1 MKPLTAGFV
10 IMLAAFTVEAQD
22 RIISPEVHA
31 DGTAT
36 FRIEAPK
43 ATEILL
49 AGDWMGGESKPMVRD
64 DQGVWSA
71 TVGPLN
77 PGLAIYM
84 FDVDG
89 MKIVDPVNPLVK
101 LRAHTAASLVDIP
114 GNPPA
119 LWQVRDVLH
128 GEIAIVRAK
137 SEALGDTRAYRV
149 YTPPGYYEQASTKN
163 YPVLYLLH
171 GNNGT
176 EADWSEIGSASLI
189 MDNLIAEGLAE
200 PMIVVMP
207 WCHAVPYF
215 ADRTNNLD
223 LMERYLLEEVIPQV
237 EKRFRVQ
244 SDRQHRAIIGFS
256 MGGRQS
262 TVIGIRN
269 LDRFAYIGGMSTYP
283 NGLEEY
289 IVAMLDG
296 NPEKLNSQLELLW
309 FGCGRQDKFFD
320 KNEELSTTLSKLG
333 VNHTFY
339 PTEGLHIYDLW
350 RKHLVEVAPKLFR

>member
-1 MKPLTAGFV
+1 MKLSTVGFV
-10 IMLAAFTVEAQD
+10 LMLAAISAEAQD
-22 RIISPEVHA
+22 RIVSPEVHT

-43 ATEILL
+43 ATEVML
-49 AGDWMGGESKPMVRD
+49 AGDWMGDEPEPMVRN
-64 DQGVWSA
+64 DQGVWSV

-89 MKIVDPVNPLVK
+89 TKIVDPVNPLVK

-119 LWQVRDVLH
+119 LWQIRDVPH
-128 GEIAIVRAK
+128 GEVAIVRAK
-137 SEALGDTRAYRV
+137 SDVLGDTRSYRV
-149 YTPPGYYEQASTKN
+149 YTPPGYYELESTKT

-176 EADWSEIGSASLI
+176 EADWSEIGSANFI
-189 MDNLIAEGLAE
+189 MDNLLAEGRAE

-207 WCHAVPYF
+207 WGHAVPYF
-215 ADRTNNLD
+215 ADRTSNLD
-223 LMERYLLEEVIPQV
+223 LMERYLLDEVMPQV
-237 EKRFRVQ
+237 EQRFRVN
-244 SDRQHRAIIGFS
+244 SDRKHRAIVGFS
-256 MGGRQS
+256 MGGRHS
-262 TVIGIRN
+262 TVIGMRN

-283 NGLEEY
+283 NNLEQD
-289 IVAMLDG
+289 IIAMIDG
-296 NPEKLNSQLELLW
+296 NPAKLNSQLELLW
-309 FGCGRQDKFFD
+309 FGCGRQDRFFE
-320 KNEELSTTLSKLG
+320 KNAELSATLDKLG
-333 VNHTFY
+333 VEHKFY

>member
-101 LRAHTAASLVDIP
+101 LRAHT
-114 GNPPA
+114 
-119 LWQVRDVLH
+119 
-128 GEIAIVRAK
+128 
-137 SEALGDTRAYRV
+137 
-149 YTPPGYYEQASTKN
+149 
-163 YPVLYLLH
+163 
-171 GNNGT
+171 
-176 EADWSEIGSASLI
+176 
-189 MDNLIAEGLAE
+189 
-200 PMIVVMP
+200 
-207 WCHAVPYF
+207 
-215 ADRTNNLD
+215 
-223 LMERYLLEEVIPQV
+223 
-237 EKRFRVQ
+237 
-244 SDRQHRAIIGFS
+244 
-256 MGGRQS
+256 
-262 TVIGIRN
+262 
-269 LDRFAYIGGMSTYP
+269 
-283 NGLEEY
+283 
-289 IVAMLDG
+289 
-296 NPEKLNSQLELLW
+296 
-309 FGCGRQDKFFD
+309 
-320 KNEELSTTLSKLG
+320 
-333 VNHTFY
+333 
-339 PTEGLHIYDLW
+339 
-350 RKHLVEVAPKLFR
+350 